1 MTQVA
6 PLSREDG
13 RSRAGWLTRS
23 VPYLPAVLVDPG
35 ATVPLRR
42 AVLRPHES
50 DAQVAA
56 AMADPRVLAVGV
68 PDGDRLLAC
77 ALAQPE
83 PCPDPVEGGSPWR
96 LRGMATDPGHRG
108 RGLGASVLARLLAEV
123 ADRGG
128 DVVWCNARVPAV
140 ALYERAGFAVLGEPW
155 QEPVIGPH
163 VRMAVSLPPS
173 G

>member
-1 MTQVA
+1 MTQGA
-6 PLSREDG
+6 PFPRADG

-23 VPYLPAVLVDPG
+23 VPDLHAVLVDPG
-35 ATVPLRR
+35 ATVALRR

-50 DAQVAA
+50 EAQVAA
-56 AMADPRVLAVGV
+56 AMADPRAVAVGV

-83 PCPDPVEGGSPWR
+83 PCPDPALGGSPWR

-140 ALYERAGFAVLGEPW
+140 ALYERAGFVVLGDPW
-155 QEPVIGPH
+155 EEPVIGPH
-163 VRMAVSLPPS
+163 VRMAVRLPSP